1 MVQESWPRNLS
12 NLEKE
17 LVQGEEELLVIAKQ
31 ILQALAYL
39 NQMNIVNL
47 NLVRENVMLDSEGQ
61 VKLFNYGLGRMT
73 NYGSWVAFPCLTDPR
88 VTAPEVVA
96 HSLHQVLPNPMV
108 AESPNQDPQ
117 TLIPPDS
124 PPPYGP
130 SSDSWSLGL
139 LLASLALDIPVFW
152 PGVRVGQVIR
162 KVVSLQHCETGS
174 AVVERLSR
182 EHGCVGRVA
191 TIPQTVLDLI
201 TACLTPNPEARPT
214 PHQLL
219 VSDLVGGQLDLYS
232 PPIFPSPSLRCALL
246 PCPLDTPPPL
256 KPLER
261 LTVAEIY

>member
-1 MVQESWPRNLS
+1 MVQESWPRNLA

-17 LVQGEEELLVIAKQ
+17 LVHGEDELLAIAKQ

-47 NLVRENVMLDSEGQ
+47 NLVRENVMLDSAGQ

-73 NYGSWVAFPCLTDPR
+73 NYGSWVAFPCITDPR
-88 VTAPEVVA
+88 VAAPEVVY
-96 HSLHQVLPNPMV
+96 HSLHQDLPNPMV

-162 KVVSLQHCETGS
+162 KVVSLQHCDTGS

-201 TACLTPNPEARPT
+201 TACLTPNP
-214 PHQLL
+214 
-219 VSDLVGGQLDLYS
+219 
-232 PPIFPSPSLRCALL
+232 
-246 PCPLDTPPPL
+246 
-256 KPLER
+256 
-261 LTVAEIY
+261 